1 MNNLTT
7 HIEYLLSSVDCVVIP
22 GLGAVL
28 AQSVSARYDSSVGV
42 FLPPRRVYSF
52 NCGLS
57 DSDGLLISSV
67 ARAERVGYEAASRMV
82 AEEVRS
88 MRSALDAEGRLRLGR
103 IGSLLRGEGG
113 RILFEPAADD
123 VSSALTPALAWLRS
137 IDVKPIPHEEASA
150 ESGITLEA
158 LKAEA
163 RAKARRNMWISAA
176 RRIAA
181 VAAVVVVFVGLSFV
195 VTRPAGDARDD
206 SAGQYASIVPATGN
220 SAISRIMERPGATAP
235 AMVLVLRHE
244 PDAVTI
250 VDTAALAAARKALES
265 TATARIAE
273 KAAPASSEK
282 RFCLI
287 VASLASKE
295 EAERFI
301 AAETSRNQAVGAS
314 LKLLRSGE
322 RFRVYAAEGKDAA
335 EVRTQAST
343 SGIDSLYPS
352 AWICRK

>member
-113 RILFEPAADD
+113 NKI
-123 VSSALTPALAWLRS
+123 
-137 IDVKPIPHEEASA
+137 
-150 ESGITLEA
+150 G
-158 LKAEA
+158 LK
-163 RAKARRNMWISAA
+163 N
-176 RRIAA
+176 
-181 VAAVVVVFVGLSFV
+181 
-195 VTRPAGDARDD
+195 
-206 SAGQYASIVPATGN
+206 
-220 SAISRIMERPGATAP
+220 
-235 AMVLVLRHE
+235 
-244 PDAVTI
+244 
-250 VDTAALAAARKALES
+250 
-265 TATARIAE
+265 
-273 KAAPASSEK
+273 
-282 RFCLI
+282 
-287 VASLASKE
+287 
-295 EAERFI
+295 
-301 AAETSRNQAVGAS
+301 
-314 LKLLRSGE
+314 
-322 RFRVYAAEGKDAA
+322 
-335 EVRTQAST
+335 
-343 SGIDSLYPS
+343 
-352 AWICRK
+352 